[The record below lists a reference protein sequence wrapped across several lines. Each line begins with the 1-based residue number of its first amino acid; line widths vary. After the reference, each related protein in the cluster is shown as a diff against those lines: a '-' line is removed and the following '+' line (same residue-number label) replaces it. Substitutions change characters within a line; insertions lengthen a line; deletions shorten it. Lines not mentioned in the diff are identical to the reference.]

1 MKNTAPPARLWGL
14 SLVLGLIG
22 WGCSALRHQ
31 LLQSNAYDLGLFD
44 QWSWLIGSGK
54 EPISSMENVHL
65 LADHGAWLF
74 YLAGWAYGLF
84 PSIQWLFASQAMALS
99 LTAIP
104 IWLLARDA
112 ELPPKLCWLSC
123 TLWWLQPVVFNANLF
138 DFHPE
143 VWAMPAL
150 AGALWAE
157 RQNKPWLWLTLLL
170 LMLGCRD
177 GLLLITLGLAIDLA
191 FRKRW
196 RWSLAA
202 FSLSISWLLLL
213 SRWLYP
219 FLRGGEGPKA
229 ASRMFSYLGSN
240 LNEILINL
248 LTSPGL
254 IINHLDWLGGLQYLL
269 FISIVLAPFWRC
281 RSIPVLMAATPLL
294 LVNLLSES
302 SSYRTLIHHYSLP
315 IAVIAVAGA
324 IDGLSQNP
332 PRRFPWV
339 RLGWVVACWV
349 ALAKPWFF
357 TGPYLQR
364 LALLPDTRAAITEI
378 KANDAVLTTSYL
390 VPQLS
395 QREEIAFARRSMEEV
410 TKTNRW
416 NILLLNPSDPGW
428 GSSRDRQ
435 QQLLDEVQQAG
446 WTCKNWP
453 SGLERCER
461 PPQQTKNKE

>member
-1 MKNTAPPARLWGL
+1 M
-14 SLVLGLIG
+14 
-22 WGCSALRHQ
+22 
-31 LLQSNAYDLGLFD
+31 
-44 QWSWLIGSGK
+44 
-54 EPISSMENVHL
+54 
-65 LADHGAWLF
+65 
-74 YLAGWAYGLF
+74 
-84 PSIQWLFASQAMALS
+84 
-99 LTAIP
+99 
-104 IWLLARDA
+104 
-112 ELPPKLCWLSC
+112 
-123 TLWWLQPVVFNANLF
+123 
-138 DFHPE
+138 
-143 VWAMPAL
+143 
-150 AGALWAE
+150 
-157 RQNKPWLWLTLLL
+157 
-170 LMLGCRD
+170 
-177 GLLLITLGLAIDLA
+177 
-191 FRKRW
+191 
-196 RWSLAA
+196 
-202 FSLSISWLLLL
+202 
-213 SRWLYP
+213 
-219 FLRGGEGPKA
+219 
-229 ASRMFSYLGSN
+229 
-240 LNEILINL
+240 
-248 LTSPGL
+248 
-254 IINHLDWLGGLQYLL
+254 
-269 FISIVLAPFWRC
+269 
-281 RSIPVLMAATPLL
+281 PVLMAATPLL

-395 QREEIAFARRSMEEV
+395 QREEIAFARRSMGEV